1 MFTECDALKR
11 LPGVSA
17 QSVPGFFFLG
27 CVALK
32 SLFHS
37 PYRVFCVCRVLDYDV
52 LWALGEDS
60 GFAVPS
66 ASKDSVY
73 ICDFAVFFF
82 SKPPIEMWSD
92 GAARQFAST
101 CGLET
106 SVTQLPWLFSLSF
119 FFKLHIIVVSTFLL
133 QQLFF
138 CSVSLKK
145 GLFFKC
151 DWIVTSS
158 HTMEDNFIYGLC
170 WGWINKSILTAGQS
184 AQWTTHRITHRK
196 SI

>member
-1 MFTECDALKR
+1 MSVVFWIKTSYELWARILVSQFHRHPKTRFTFVILRFFSFQSRRQRCDLMVRRDSLRPHVAWKR
-11 LPGVSA
+11 LSRSSRGC
-17 QSVPGFFFLG
+17 FL
-27 CVALK
+27 
-32 SLFHS
+32 SLF
-37 PYRVFCVCRVLDYDV
+37 
-52 LWALGEDS
+52 
-60 GFAVPS
+60 
-66 ASKDSVY
+66 
-73 ICDFAVFFF
+73 
-82 SKPPIEMWSD
+82 
-92 GAARQFAST
+92 
-101 CGLET
+101 
-106 SVTQLPWLFSLSF
+106 F

>member
-1 MFTECDALKR
+1 M
-11 LPGVSA
+11 
-17 QSVPGFFFLG
+17 SV
-27 CVALK
+27 
-32 SLFHS
+32 
-37 PYRVFCVCRVLDYDV
+37 VFWIKTSYE
-52 LWALGEDS
+52 LWARILVS
-60 GFAVPS
+60 QFHRHPKTRFTFV
-66 ASKDSVY
+66 
-73 ICDFAVFFF
+73 ILRFFFF

-106 SVTQLPWLFSLSF
+106 SVTQLPWLFSLFFF